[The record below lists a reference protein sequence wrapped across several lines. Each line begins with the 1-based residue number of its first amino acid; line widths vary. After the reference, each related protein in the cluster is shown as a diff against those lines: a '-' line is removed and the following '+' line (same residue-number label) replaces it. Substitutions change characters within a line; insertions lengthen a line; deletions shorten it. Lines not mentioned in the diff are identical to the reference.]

1 MLFSKS
7 CSEMRPK
14 VDKLNHYPL
23 FIKRKANQQLGQQP
37 SSKTEIQG
45 GQLYQASVGWDQSH
59 PANPSLEQL

>member
-1 MLFSKS
+1 
-7 CSEMRPK
+7 MRPK

-23 FIKRKANQQLGQQP
+23 FIKRKASQQFCEQQLGQQP